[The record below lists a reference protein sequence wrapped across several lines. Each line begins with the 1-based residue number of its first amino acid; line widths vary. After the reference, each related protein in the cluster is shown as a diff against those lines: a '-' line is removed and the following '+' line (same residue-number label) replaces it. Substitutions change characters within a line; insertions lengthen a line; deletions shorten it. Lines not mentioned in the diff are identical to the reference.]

1 MIKRI
6 IFDID
11 NTLIDFPKHYEEGYQ
26 QVLDKYNTG
35 KKAVDLYNAIDVYEA
50 SGKYDKYDFDEL
62 LKVINEYFHLELDD
76 NFLKDYFEMYNHLI
90 TDVSDSV
97 KETLEYLSKKYEL
110 VTLSNWFTFSQE
122 ERLKLAG
129 IDKYFTKV
137 YGTDIVD
144 MKPKKEAFEEVLGGN
159 KIDECLMI
167 GDSIKMDIEVPSCM
181 GMNVY
186 HLCKK
191 GESPYPSIR
200 KLEELKDLL

>member
-11 NTLIDFPKHYEEGYQ
+11 NTLIDFPESYKEGYQ
-26 QVLDKYNTG
+26 QVLDKYNID
-35 KKAVDLYNAIDVYEA
+35 KKADDLYDAIGVYEE

-62 LKVINEYFHLELDD
+62 LKVINEYLHLELDD
-76 NFLKDYFEMYNHLI
+76 NFLNDYFKMYNHLP
-90 TDVSDSV
+90 TYVSDSV

-110 VTLSNWFTFSQE
+110 VTLSNWFTSSQE
-122 ERLKLAG
+122 ERLKYAD

-137 YGTDIVD
+137 YGTDIVS
-144 MKPKKEAFEEVLGGN
+144 MKPKEEAFKAVLGDYR
-159 KIDECLMI
+159 IDECLMI
-167 GDSIKMDIEVPSCM
+167 GDSIKMDIEVPFNM

-191 GESPYPSIR
+191 GKSQYPSISA
-200 KLEELKDLL
+200 LEELKDLL